1 MYDSLV
7 LYTFFVLVIFFL
19 ALEIYK
25 FKYYI
30 KGRVIEFYPSAIGLE
45 NLLNSQIK
53 VKLENGQVVEAE
65 AERCTICM
73 GEFQLGDEVRLIQS
87 RNKYIVHLP
96 LFFRKQ
102 NSCKRIQIK
111 I

>member
-1 MYDSLV
+1 MYDYLV
-7 LYTFFVLVIFFL
+7 LYTFFILMIFFL

-30 KGRVIEFYPSAIGLE
+30 KGKIIEFCPSIIGLE
-45 NLLNSQIK
+45 SLLNSQLK

-65 AERCTICM
+65 AERCTMCM
-73 GEFQLGDEVRLIQS
+73 GEFQLGDEVRLILS

-96 LFFRKQ
+96 LVFRK
-102 NSCKRIQIK
+102 NKTCL
-111 I
+111 